1 MSSEPFAPEL
11 REFPMKGHPQE
22 GAIRSTN
29 CGVHC
34 SRGGHGFQSPA
45 ISLLEAV
52 ANVLAGFLVALLGQQ
67 LILPL
72 FAIHVGLAA
81 HFGIATLF
89 TLLSL
94 VRSYLLRRLF
104 NHLAWR
110 RQEERRKRQQHR
122 ERGLSEGSC

>member
-1 MSSEPFAPEL
+1 MSSDPLAPEL
-11 REFPMKGHPQE
+11 RRMPAADIAPKTGKQ
-22 GAIRSTN
+22 STN

-34 SRGGHGFQSPA
+34 LRGAGGFQSPA
-45 ISLLEAV
+45 ISMLEAV
-52 ANVLAGFLVALLGQQ
+52 ANVLAGFLIALLGQQ

-104 NHLAWR
+104 NHMAWR

-122 ERGLSEGSC
+122 ERGPSEGSC

>member
-1 MSSEPFAPEL
+1 MTSEPFAPEL
-11 REFPMKGHPQE
+11 RGLSADDIAGRAGDQ
-22 GAIRSTN
+22 STN
-29 CGVHC
+29 CAIHC
-34 SRGGHGFQSPA
+34 LRGGHGFQSRA
-45 ISLLEAV
+45 GSMLEAV

-72 FAIHVGLAA
+72 FAIHVGLAS

-104 NHLAWR
+104 NHMAWR
-110 RQEERRKRQQHR
+110 RQEELRKRQQHR
-122 ERGLSEGSC
+122 ERALSEGSC